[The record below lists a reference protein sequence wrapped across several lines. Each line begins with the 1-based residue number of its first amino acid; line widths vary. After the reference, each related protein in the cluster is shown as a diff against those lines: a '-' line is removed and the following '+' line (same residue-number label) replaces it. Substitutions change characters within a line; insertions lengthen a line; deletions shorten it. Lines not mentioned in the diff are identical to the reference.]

1 MYIYFS
7 EQSAIPLFFLKMKKS
22 TNETVF
28 CKNYGSRSKKS
39 EKVRLSL
46 TYNALNGKPRK
57 W

>member
-1 MYIYFS
+1 MTKIIHDYEMNLKNEGNFH
-7 EQSAIPLFFLKMKKS
+7 FLL
-22 TNETVF
+22 
-28 CKNYGSRSKKS
+28 KNYGSRSKKS

>member
-1 MYIYFS
+1 MFYILAR
-7 EQSAIPLFFLKMKKS
+7 ERDIFFK
-22 TNETVF
+22 
-28 CKNYGSRSKKS
+28 KNYGSRSKKS